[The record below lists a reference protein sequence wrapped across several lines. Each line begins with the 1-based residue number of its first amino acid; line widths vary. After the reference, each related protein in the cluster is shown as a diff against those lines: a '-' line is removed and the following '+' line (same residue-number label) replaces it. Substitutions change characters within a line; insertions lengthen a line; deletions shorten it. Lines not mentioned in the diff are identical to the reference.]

1 MARDSEIELAAN
13 LSEQDLARIRP
24 GQSATVTLPS
34 GQVVQGRIR
43 LISPQIDPQTKLGQV
58 RILLPVNP
66 NVRAG
71 GFGRA
76 GFADAMG
83 QALAVPEGALR
94 FAADAPGVM
103 PGGPATPA
111 PRVLAQP
118 GPRGGGLVQLISG
131 PP

>member
-43 LISPQIDPQTKLGQV
+43 LISPQIAPQTKLGQV

-76 GFADAMG
+76 AFCEAAGVSPSVPGTAARYDAD
-83 QALAVPEGALR
+83 
-94 FAADAPGVM
+94 
-103 PGGPATPA
+103 GP
-111 PRVLAQP
+111 
-118 GPRGGGLVQLISG
+118 
-131 PP
+131 